1 MRFYPPNPGPRP
13 FHSFIGPFPSNRR
26 SFHQYSS
33 LIYQD
38 PRYFSHGLTQMPPQG
53 APLPPQRPGILGS
66 FLQGLTQGPPLGFV
80 PSPQTPGMPGNTNQ
94 VPSQEE
100 VASSLQTDLLENT
113 DQLPT
118 QAGAGDPP
126 QTPGM
131 WENINQMLTYAEE
144 LSRGIETFR
153 KIGSVFTKS

>member
-1 MRFYPPNPGPRP
+1 MRFYPPNPRPRP
-13 FHSFIGPFPSNRR
+13 FDPFFGPFPSNRR
-26 SFHQYSS
+26 SFHRYSS

-38 PRYFSHGLTQMPPQG
+38 PRYFSQGLTQIPPQG
-53 APLPPQRPGILGS
+53 APIPPQRPGILGS
-66 FLQGLTQGPPLGFV
+66 FLQGLTQGPSLGFV
-80 PSPQTPGMPGNTNQ
+80 PSPQIPGIPGSTNQ

-100 VASSLQTDLLENT
+100 AASPLQTDLLENA

-118 QAGAGDPP
+118 QAGASDPP

-153 KIGSVFTKS
+153 KIGLVFTKS

>member
-13 FHSFIGPFPSNRR
+13 FDSFIGPFPSNRR

-33 LIYQD
+33 PIYQD
-38 PRYFSHGLTQMPPQG
+38 PRYFSQGLTQIPPQG

-66 FLQGLTQGPPLGFV
+66 FLPELTQGPSLGFV
-80 PSPQTPGMPGNTNQ
+80 PSPQTPVIP

-100 VASSLQTDLLENT
+100 AASPLQTDLLENT

-118 QAGAGDPP
+118 QAGAGDLP
-126 QTPGM
+126 QTPGI

-153 KIGSVFTKS
+153 KIGAVFTKR